1 MSKQIQVHDTGDR
14 KFKGDVAN
22 ALFKSQEEAP
32 EVGNYNYESVQT
44 VEGTGF
50 IEMDSFQ
57 DQWTTSLYGQVGN
70 GPAQV
75 ASVEALLNDAYLCIK
90 IDDGIKLMECLNT
103 LTSHHQIQYP
113 ADVLFGELF
122 QDTLWNRVSDPEIF
136 PNEQQ
141 RSDALELLSGFHK
154 SEE

>member
-1 MSKQIQVHDTGDR
+1 
-14 KFKGDVAN
+14 
-22 ALFKSQEEAP
+22 
-32 EVGNYNYESVQT
+32 
-44 VEGTGF
+44 
-50 IEMDSFQ
+50 MDQFQ

-70 GPAQV
+70 GPKQV

-90 IDDGIKLMECLNT
+90 IDDGIKLMECLNALIT
-103 LTSHHQIQYP
+103 HHQIQYP

-141 RSDALELLSGFHK
+141 RLAVCYLQWK
-154 SEE
+154 NK